1 MTKSTVNETERMVVT
16 RVFDAP
22 RELVWKAWTDP
33 KYVMQWWGPKG
44 FTAPVCQMDFR
55 VGGKFL
61 CCMKAPDGQE
71 FWNAVE
77 YHEIVPH
84 EKIVSL
90 MYFSD
95 SKGNKIDPAQLGI
108 EHEAIEGAYDV
119 TIFED
124 LGNGQ
129 TKLTFIGNE
138 PMESAKN
145 SGQLEGWNQIL
156 DKLAARSEER
166 RVGKECRSRWSGY
179 HEKKKEER
187 SEVKWV
193 YEIRK
198 DNGIRG

>member
-1 MTKSTVNETERMVVT
+1 MTDITVNEKERMVVT

-44 FTAPVCQMDFR
+44 FTAPVCKIDFR

-61 CCMKAPDGQE
+61 CCMRSPDGQE
-71 FWNAVE
+71 FWNAGE

-84 EKIVSL
+84 EKIVSS
-90 MYFSD
+90 MYFAD
-95 SKGNKIDPAQLGI
+95 AQGNKVEAEHYGI
-108 EHEAIEGAYDV
+108 EHQAIEGAYDV
-119 TIFED
+119 TLFED

-138 PMESAKN
+138 PLEDAKN

-156 DKLAARSEER
+156 DKVAEVVAGLAPAQ
-166 RVGKECRSRWSGY
+166 
-179 HEKKKEER
+179 
-187 SEVKWV
+187 
-193 YEIRK
+193 
-198 DNGIRG
+198 

>member
-1 MTKSTVNETERMVVT
+1 MTENTVSEIQRMVVT
-16 RVFDAP
+16 RIFDAP

-55 VGGKFL
+55 VGGKSLF
-61 CCMKAPDGQE
+61 CMKAPDGQE
-71 FWNAVE
+71 CWNAVE
-77 YHEIVPH
+77 YHEIVLH

-95 SKGNKIDPAQLGI
+95 SKGNKVDPAQLGI
-108 EHEAIEGAYDV
+108 EQEVIDGAYDV

-145 SGQLEGWNQIL
+145 SGQMEGWNEIL
-156 DKLAARSEER
+156 DKVAA
-166 RVGKECRSRWSGY
+166 VIAGLVQAK
-179 HEKKKEER
+179 
-187 SEVKWV
+187 
-193 YEIRK
+193 
-198 DNGIRG
+198 